1 MTSLADVYEGQLGE
15 GASRRRLFAGVGL
28 FLAGAILVGIGI
40 IAATTNVFGVFGL
53 NTWQSWEIAGTLAGL
68 GLPAVFVG
76 VFMILPASDQQRA
89 AAAIGAS
96 VAVLGV
102 AFFLYAFPF
111 RWHGDAQNLT
121 LPVVTVY
128 SIGTLVTFW
137 CLFVA
142 IANFKTRND
151 PGGTVTLEIK
161 REGGVQTVEVT
172 KSDLKKGDLGALGSV
187 GVLGDLPESDST
199 PTKRRQPKRAN
210 VNPSQSTRS
219 TATSDGGTAAEQITS
234 PLDGGAESHGDDA
247 QVIDQRTPEVDRT
260 TADTYCGNCA
270 HFEYVRTER
279 GMQPYCTLHAEGMED
294 MESCTAWEPNNYR

>member
-15 GASRRRLFAGVGL
+15 EASRRRLVAGVGL
-28 FLAGAILVGIGI
+28 FLAGALLVGVGI
-40 IAATTNVFGVFGL
+40 VAATTNFFGIFGL
-53 NTWQSWEIAGTLAGL
+53 NTWQSWEVAGTLAGL

-102 AFFLYAFPF
+102 AFFLYAFPG
-111 RWHGDAQNLT
+111 RWHGDPQNLT

-128 SIGTLVTFW
+128 SLGTLVTFW

-172 KSDLKKGDLGALGSV
+172 KSDLKKGDLGPLGSV
-187 GVLGDLPESDST
+187 GVLGNLPENEPNTKTKRQPRRAT
-199 PTKRRQPKRAN
+199 PT
-210 VNPSQSTRS
+210 QSVGAR
-219 TATSDGGTAAEQITS
+219 ATSDGGTTTQQITS
-234 PLDGGAESHGDDA
+234 PLDGGAESHGYDA
-247 QVIDQRTPEVDRT
+247 QVIDQRTPAVERAT
-260 TADTYCGNCA
+260 TDTYCGNCA

-279 GMQPYCTLHAEGMED
+279 GMQPYCALHAEAMED